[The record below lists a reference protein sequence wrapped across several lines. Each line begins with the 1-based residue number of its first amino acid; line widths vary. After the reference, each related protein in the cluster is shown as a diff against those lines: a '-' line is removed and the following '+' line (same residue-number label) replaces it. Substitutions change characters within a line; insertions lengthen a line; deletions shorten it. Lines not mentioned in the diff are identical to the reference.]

1 MFVGLSIFAIY
12 CLAILNMHFR
22 GVVRFPW
29 SRQLLT
35 HTNYLAPYNL
45 LMNLCSRLPN
55 KPLLDVDDLSDLEY
69 LRTNWEVMRDEA
81 LKLAEEGEIKAANGL
96 NDAGFNSFFRFGW
109 TRFYLKWYDDYLP
122 SATEK
127 CPKTVEILKQ
137 APSVKAAMFA
147 SLPPGGKLNPHR
159 DPYAGSLR
167 YHLGLVTPNH
177 NDCFILVDGN
187 RHVWNDG
194 KDVLF
199 DETFIHEAYNNTQE
213 QRIILFADVHR
224 PMRFKL
230 IDKMNHWIS
239 DNLLK
244 ASSTQNDE
252 GEKVGFF
259 NRLFGKV
266 YSLRTYSRRIKKWNR
281 KFYYGLKYSLFFAL
295 IYLILFS
302 WM

>member
-1 MFVGLSIFAIY
+1 
-12 CLAILNMHFR
+12 MHFR

-199 DETFIHEAYNNTQE
+199 DETFIHEAYNNTHE